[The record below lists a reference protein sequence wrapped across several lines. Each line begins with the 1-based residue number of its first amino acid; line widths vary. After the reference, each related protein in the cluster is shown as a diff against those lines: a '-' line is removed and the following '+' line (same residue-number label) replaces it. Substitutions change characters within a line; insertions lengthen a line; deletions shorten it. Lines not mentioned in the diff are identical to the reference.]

1 MIRLHSRAARIHLF
15 TLLLGVLMTIQSP
28 PAVKGQP
35 MEALYVVSYLEVMPA
50 SKDNA
55 AALLKQWSGEAR
67 RAPGSLRVEVLQG
80 IHRPNQ
86 FVIAAVWKD
95 QKAFDDNVASA
106 PTKDIRER
114 LQPHLVAPLD
124 TRMHKGF
131 ALSPGQAAPAPG
143 AIYVVTHVD
152 VPPPSRE
159 ACEALLRQLAEGS
172 QKEAGAA
179 RFDVYQQ
186 TNRPNHFTVVEAW
199 KDQGAM
205 DAHAVAAHTKEFRQ
219 KLGPMLG
226 ALYDDR
232 LFKAMN

>member
-1 MIRLHSRAARIHLF
+1 MTHSRPLAARYLF
-15 TLLLGVLMTIQSP
+15 VVSLCALLTVALPALARAQSMDGV
-28 PAVKGQP
+28 
-35 MEALYVVSYLEVMPA
+35 YVVSYLEVVPA
-50 SKDNA
+50 SKENA
-55 AALLKQWSGEAR
+55 AALLKQWREAAR
-67 RAPGSLRVEVLQG
+67 KDAGSLRAEVLQG
-80 IHRPNQ
+80 VHRPNQ

-95 QKAFDDNVASA
+95 QKSFDDNIASA
-106 PTKDIRER
+106 TTKEVREK
-114 LQPHLVAPLD
+114 LHPHLVAPLD

-131 ALSPGQAAPAPG
+131 ALSPTQAAQAAG

-159 ACEALLRQLAEGS
+159 ACEALLKQLAEGS

-186 TNRPNHFTVVEAW
+186 TNRPNHFTVLEVW
-199 KDQGAM
+199 KDQAAM
-205 DAHAVAAHTKEFRQ
+205 DAHALAAHTKEFRQ

-232 LFKAMN
+232 LFKAIN